1 MEIERTTFGTS
12 TAYLIGHA
20 PQQTHKRRVVM
31 VGGADVCSHG
41 RLHPRSIAK
50 AVSWRI
56 TGSVDTFVLS
66 LLFTGSVKLAGSI
79 AIAEMGTKMLL
90 YYLHE
95 RAWSAIRWNQRG
107 QSAGGQN

>member
-1 MEIERTTFGTS
+1 MSGRTEDS
-12 TAYLIGHA
+12 
-20 PQQTHKRRVVM
+20 
-31 VGGADVCSHG
+31 
-41 RLHPRSIAK
+41 HPRSIAK

-66 LLFTGSVKLAGSI
+66 FIFTGSVKLAGSI

-95 RAWSAIRWNQRG
+95 RAWSAIRWNQPG
-107 QSAGGQN
+107 QSADGQN

>member
-1 MEIERTTFGTS
+1 
-12 TAYLIGHA
+12 
-20 PQQTHKRRVVM
+20 M

-66 LLFTGSVKLAGSI
+66 FIFTGSAKLAGSI
-79 AIAEMGTKMLL
+79 AIAEMATKMLL

-107 QSAGGQN
+107 QSAEGQN

>member
-1 MEIERTTFGTS
+1 MSVRTEDS
-12 TAYLIGHA
+12 
-20 PQQTHKRRVVM
+20 
-31 VGGADVCSHG
+31 
-41 RLHPRSIAK
+41 HPRSIAK

-66 LLFTGSVKLAGSI
+66 FIFTGSVKLAGSI

-95 RAWSAIRWNQRG
+95 ELGLLFAGI
-107 QSAGGQN
+107 SAGNLPMDIIDTEPLPK